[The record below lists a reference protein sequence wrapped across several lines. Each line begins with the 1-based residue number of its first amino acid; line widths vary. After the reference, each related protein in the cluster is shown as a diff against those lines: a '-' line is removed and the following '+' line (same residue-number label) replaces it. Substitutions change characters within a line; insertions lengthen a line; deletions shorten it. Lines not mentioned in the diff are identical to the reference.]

1 MVSYIIPTLWKS
13 DSIFNTIEGFKSIND
28 PKAELLIIDNDKAN
42 NKYQS
47 DDNRIKVFTMEQNQ
61 YVNPSWQLGFH
72 YSVNDNICIVNDDII
87 FNIKRFHK
95 FVDESNAEAICM
107 TNWNRIDKDDKMWE
121 LVDINSPHARPAGG
135 GQLMMVKRENFPHL
149 PFNMKLWHGD
159 DIIYYYNTLKCKVK
173 FCFIR
178 GMAVTGEQSVSVNS
192 DIIPKEMKT
201 TFTQDTLEYYK
212 RMHILGM
219 ECSTVFPM
227 DLKMAWEYGDVDTK
241 LLYEKKLDKLLN
253 G

>member
-13 DSIFNTIEGFKSIND
+13 DSIFSTIKGFKSIKD
-28 PKAELLIIDNDKAN
+28 PNAELIIIDNDKEN
-42 NKYQS
+42 SKYIS
-47 DDNRIKVFTMEQNQ
+47 DDSRIKVFTMEQNQ
-61 YVNPSWQLGFH
+61 FVNPSWQLGFH
-72 YSVNDNICIVNDDII
+72 YTINSRVCIVNDDII

-95 FVDESNAEAICM
+95 FVIESKAEAVCM
-107 TNWNRIDKDDKMWE
+107 TNWNRIDKDLDKWE
-121 LVDINSPHARPAGG
+121 LVDINSPNARPAGG
-135 GQLMMVKRENFPHL
+135 GQLMMVMRENFPTL
-149 PFNMKLWHGD
+149 PYNMKLWHGD
-159 DIIYYYNTLKCKVK
+159 DIIYYYNTLLCKIK

-192 DIIPKEMKT
+192 DIIPKQMKT

-212 RMHILGM
+212 RMHTLGL

-227 DLKMAWEYGDVDTK
+227 ELKMAWKFGDIDTK